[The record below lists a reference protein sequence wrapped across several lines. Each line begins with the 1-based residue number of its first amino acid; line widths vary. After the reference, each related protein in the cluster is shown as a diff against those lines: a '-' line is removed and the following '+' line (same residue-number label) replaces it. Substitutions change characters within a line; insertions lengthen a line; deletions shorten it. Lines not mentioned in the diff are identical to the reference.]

1 MLLRRQIWNAVLIL
15 LAVIGTVSSQTAS
28 FASHH
33 SHQHVS
39 HCCGVCHIG
48 HLPLLDAADKL
59 GFVPSSLLRW
69 HRPAEGLPPPL
80 ESLAVLKHS
89 RRPGDACW
97 LCLA

>member
-1 MLLRRQIWNAVLIL
+1 MLLRRQIWNAALIL

-48 HLPLLDAADKL
+48 HLPLLDAADKF
-59 GFVPSSLLRW
+59 GFVPPSLLGW
-69 HRPAEGLPPPL
+69 HRPAEAATSAVESQVVLNLSRAPP
-80 ESLAVLKHS
+80 V
-89 RRPGDACW
+89 
-97 LCLA
+97 